1 MRKHGYC
8 SVLLGSQSRHCVW
21 HAQYGHA
28 WHQSPAACAAPFA
41 PGRGTD
47 LVDTA
52 HTDALETTSRTIAAQ
67 GHGPYHCR
75 ERPTNMTTNSTLRYT
90 QGKLVAIH
98 MTKPGDVVYLFPEHR
113 EYLPRG
119 FAIILDTTA
128 HQAASAGGIVHDFPD
143 SDRCVERSSV
153 RKMAECVGMTH
164 KTLREAVRAA
174 KEGSLSLFP
183 ATSAQVSEPAE
194 LPPWMA
200 E

>member
-1 MRKHGYC
+1 MRHAQHGYA
-8 SVLLGSQSRHCVW
+8 R
-21 HAQYGHA
+21 
-28 WHQSPAACAAPFA
+28 HQSPAACAAPFA

-67 GHGPYHCR
+67 GHGPYHFR

-119 FAIILDTTA
+119 FAIMLDTNA

-164 KTLREAVRAA
+164 KTLRDAVRAA
-174 KEGSLSLFP
+174 KEGSLNLFP
-183 ATSAQVSEPAE
+183 DQPIEEAALTIVPPDESEAPD
-194 LPPWMA
+194 WMNK
-200 E
+200 